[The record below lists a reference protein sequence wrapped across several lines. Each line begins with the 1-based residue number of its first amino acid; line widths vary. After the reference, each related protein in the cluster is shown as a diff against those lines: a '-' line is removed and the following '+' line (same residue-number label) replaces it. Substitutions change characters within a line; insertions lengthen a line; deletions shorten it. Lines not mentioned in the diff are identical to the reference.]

1 MRTSGEI
8 AARFHVSTLNAS
20 GKMSS
25 IGIGSEEIAP
35 SRVDVAHAVG
45 AVRAHLMVEEELAAR
60 FHVVAAFGVV

>member
-35 SRVDVAHAVG
+35 L
-45 AVRAHLMVEEELAAR
+45 RASMLPMQLVQFALIMVEEELPSR